1 MPESKR
7 QEIEIN
13 DIISS
18 IIDGEASVPPKKTNS
33 LIKKSKDLNLDRE
46 ALARMIQQMDFYDK
60 DYELELNIIRDKVF

>member
-18 IIDGEASVPPKKTNS
+18 IIDGEASVPQKKTNS